1 MANELGALDRL
12 LTRRAQLDA
21 QIADAQARARRSQKK
36 ADDREKILLGAW
48 LVQRLNV
55 DKDRELAIR
64 LAAEL
69 PEFLVRE
76 RDREFM
82 RARGRIS
89 GNADE
94 ENEQENY
101 DHRA

>member
-1 MANELGALDRL
+1 MNDLKALDRL
-12 LTRRAQLDA
+12 RIRRAQLDA

-48 LVQRLNV
+48 VVQRLDV
-55 DKDRELAIR
+55 DKDRELATR

-69 PEFLVRE
+69 PEFLVRQ

-82 RARGRIS
+82 RVRGRIS
-89 GNADE
+89 GNAEE

-101 DHRA
+101 DHSA